1 MSQED
6 DSNNRFF
13 SDMTHRLKVMESKA
27 AEECEK
33 RNIELAEIRADQRL
47 LRDRF
52 NGVEKK
58 LDSFLNALTD
68 IMEGRAADADWD
80 STVE

>member
-13 SDMTHRLKVMESKA
+13 SDMTHRLKVMESRA
-27 AEECEK
+27 AEESEK

-68 IMEGRAADADWD
+68 IMEGRAADAD
-80 STVE
+80 